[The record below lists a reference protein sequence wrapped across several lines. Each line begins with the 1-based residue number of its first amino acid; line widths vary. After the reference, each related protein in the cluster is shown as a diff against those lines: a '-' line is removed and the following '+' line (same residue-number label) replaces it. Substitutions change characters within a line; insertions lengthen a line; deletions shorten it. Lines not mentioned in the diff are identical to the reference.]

1 MIKRV
6 IDLHTSLKKIL
17 FVVPYPIN
25 VAPSQRFRFE
35 QYFDL
40 LTVSG
45 YQYDVASFWSEKGW
59 YILYQQ
65 KNVMRKAIA
74 FFLGVF
80 RRFLLLFKINNYQL
94 VFIHREALPLGP
106 PIIEYVISKLLKKK
120 IIYDYDDAIWLPNTS
135 DQNSLVEILKFH
147 QKMEWVCKW
156 SWKVSCGNSFL
167 ADYARKNNNQVF
179 VNPTTINESYHFPN
193 SKKVSNNP
201 VTIGWTG
208 SHSTTKYLNLLV
220 PVFLE
225 LMKKHSLKIII
236 ISNQEP
242 VWEFD
247 DYEFIKWNKKEE
259 IAQLEKIDIG
269 IMPLDDNIWE
279 KGKCGF
285 KALQYMA
292 MEIPAIVSKVGANKT
307 IIDHGING
315 YLCDSQQ
322 DWEKYLSELIQ
333 SETLRKTIGKQG
345 RIKVLSNYS
354 VLSNT
359 KFFLSLFE

>member
-1 MIKRV
+1 MISK
-6 IDLHTSLKKIL
+6 SALKKIL
-17 FVVPYPIN
+17 FIIPYPID

-35 QYFDL
+35 QYFEV
-40 LTVSG
+40 LTNSG

-59 YILYQQ
+59 HILYQQ

-74 FFLGVF
+74 FFLGVI
-80 RRFLLLFKINNYQL
+80 RRFLLLFQTNNYQF

-106 PIIEYVISKLLKKK
+106 PIIEYVIAKLLKKK

-135 DQNSLVEILKFH
+135 DQNILVEKLKYH
-147 QKMEWVCKW
+147 QKVKTICKW

-179 VNPTTINESYHFPN
+179 VNPTTINETYHFPI

-208 SHSTTKYLNLLV
+208 SHSTTKYLNSLV
-220 PVFLE
+220 PVFIE
-225 LMKKHSLKIII
+225 LMKKHPLKIII
-236 ISNQEP
+236 ISNHEP
-242 VWEFD
+242 LWEFS

-259 IAQLEKIDIG
+259 IAQLGKIDIG

-292 MEIPAIVSKVGANKT
+292 MGIPAIVSNVGANKT
-307 IIDHGING
+307 IIDHGVNG
-315 YLCDSQQ
+315 YLCDNKQ

-333 SETLRKTIGKQG
+333 SETLRKTIGKRG
-345 RIKVLSNYS
+345 RIKVMDNYS

-359 KFFLSLFE
+359 KLFLSLFE